1 MLTTVPTANRY
12 VEFLIPHF
20 SKYIIRLDFRFLTP
34 ANKVLG
40 AGLLRN
46 YRIRLSM
53 QNSCPHCTD
62 KSSRSI
68 QTGTCFVFFWG
79 GTKVHISEMC
89 ILLMGMIGDDT
100 EYKGQCNTPWLS
112 CHRYT
117 NILELST
124 NKTCN
129 ICHITL
135 FNQFKNIFYSLP
147 NVLY

>member
-20 SKYIIRLDFRFLTP
+20 SKYIIRLVFMFLYP
-34 ANKVLG
+34 RKQSFG
-40 AGLLRN
+40 
-46 YRIRLSM
+46 
-53 QNSCPHCTD
+53 
-62 KSSRSI
+62 SRGIKELPYPSVCAKFVPPLYGHVI
-68 QTGTCFVFFWG
+68 QKYLNRDGVFFLG
-79 GTKVHISEMC
+79 GGKVHISEMC

-117 NILELST
+117 NILELSP

-135 FNQFKNIFYSLP
+135 FNQFENIFYSLP